1 MLGRKYQFLSFIS
14 VLLLVLAALL
24 SGCGGSYGAGPGENG
39 TGAAGTMSAGTTKTG
54 AAGGQDSNAGT
65 ASGNGAGDKILVVT
79 SFYPVAEFV
88 RQVGGERVQVQ
99 VLIADGTEPH
109 DWEPTARDLG
119 RIAKAKLFVY
129 NGGVEPWAPKA
140 IEAIGAGKVHAL
152 EAGQGLMELKGEQ
165 DPHVWLSPK
174 LAAREVQAIC
184 GALSQVDPLGASL
197 YAQNAQ
203 GYQAKLKALDQ
214 KLSQTAAQA
223 KRKEFVTTHAAFGH
237 LAEDYGL
244 KQLAIMGLS
253 PEAEPAPADLTR
265 LVRLIEKKQIKYVF
279 FETLVSPKVA
289 QAIAEAAKVQTLVL
303 DPLEGLT
310 VEERQ
315 AGDDYVSVM
324 ERNIANLAQ
333 ALE

>member
-1 MLGRKYQFLSFIS
+1 M
-14 VLLLVLAALL
+14 LLLLLSLLL
-24 SGCGGSYGAGPGENG
+24 SGCGSSRGAGQGGDG
-39 TGAAGTMSAGTTKTG
+39 TGAAGMPNAGS
-54 AAGGQDSNAGT
+54 AGGQDKNGGT
-65 ASGNGAGDKILVVT
+65 AESKGSISGSGKGAADKVLVVA

-119 RIAKAKLFVY
+119 RVAKARLFVY

-140 IEAIGAGKVHAL
+140 IEAIGAGKVNAL
-152 EAGQGLMELKGEQ
+152 EAAQGLMELKGEP

-184 GALSQVDPLGASL
+184 RALSQADPQGASS
-197 YAQNAQ
+197 YEQNAMA
-203 GYQAKLKALDQ
+203 YQAKLEALDQ
-214 KLSQTAAQA
+214 KLVQVAAQA

-289 QAIAEAAKVQTLVL
+289 QTLAAETKAKTLVL
-303 DPLEGLT
+303 NPLEGLT
-310 VEERQ
+310 KEERS
-315 AGDDYVSVM
+315 AGADYLSVM
-324 ERNIANLAQ
+324 EQNIKNLQ
-333 ALE
+333 LALNS

>member
-1 MLGRKYQFLSFIS
+1 MLGRKYQFLSYIS
-14 VLLLVLAALL
+14 VLLLVLAALV
-24 SGCGGSYGAGPGENG
+24 SGCGSHGAGPGEQGIGAGG
-39 TGAAGTMSAGTTKTG
+39 TTSAGTTSAGT
-54 AAGGQDSNAGT
+54 AGGQERNAG
-65 ASGNGAGDKILVVT
+65 ASSGNGAGDKILVVT
-79 SFYPVAEFV
+79 SFYPMAEFV

-140 IEAIGAGKVHAL
+140 VEAIGAGKVNAL
-152 EAGQGLMELKGEQ
+152 EAAQGLMELKGEP

-184 GALSQVDPLGASL
+184 EALSQADPPGASL

-203 GYQAKLKALDQ
+203 GYQTRLKALDQ
-214 KLSQTAAQA
+214 KLRQTAAQA

-310 VEERQ
+310 EEERQ